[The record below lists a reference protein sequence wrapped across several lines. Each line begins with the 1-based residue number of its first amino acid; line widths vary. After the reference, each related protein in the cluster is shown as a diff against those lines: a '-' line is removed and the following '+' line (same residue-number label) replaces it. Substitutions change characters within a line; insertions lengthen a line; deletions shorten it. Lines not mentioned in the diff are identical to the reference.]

1 MLSELVASAWSAVR
15 VVFGV
20 ALGLVLGAQGLLAQA
35 QPGQTEFVP
44 VDQLPPTEQ
53 LPAAPLLIAAY
64 AFVWVALLGYVWLT
78 WRRLG
83 RVEHDLHELA
93 RRQSQRKP

>member
-1 MLSELVASAWSAVR
+1 MVIRRLVT
-15 VVFGV
+15 VFGMLTAAV
-20 ALGLVLGAQGLLAQA
+20 AVVAAQSP
-35 QPGQTEFVP
+35 PGQEGFVP

-64 AFVWVALLGYVWLT
+64 AFVWVATAVYLWSV

-83 RVEHDLHELA
+83 KVEREMQDLEKRRSRGAA
-93 RRQSQRKP
+93 R